1 MCNSW
6 TSSRNVLCYVDF
18 KVKEV
23 RKMEV
28 ILSLTILIA
37 GILIGYSIETKEK
50 LRMISVVERN
60 KETNKELRQE
70 VELKDLVI
78 YNLKKEIL
86 EVKNSLLQVLK
97 ETDNILNQNTY
108 DRLDLVRSNTSKY
121 LKEQIDILEEDI
133 KIELSDDC
141 NQQ

>member
-1 MCNSW
+1 MEIVFSLG
-6 TSSRNVLCYVDF
+6 VLLV
-18 KVKEV
+18 
-23 RKMEV
+23 
-28 ILSLTILIA
+28 
-37 GILIGYSIETKEK
+37 GIIIGYSIETKEK

-86 EVKNSLLQVLK
+86 EAKNSLLQVLK

-121 LKEQIDILEEDI
+121 LKEQIDILEKDI

>member
-1 MCNSW
+1 
-6 TSSRNVLCYVDF
+6 
-18 KVKEV
+18 
-23 RKMEV
+23 MEI
-28 ILSLTILIA
+28 ILSLAVLAT
-37 GILIGYSIETKEK
+37 GITIGYLVGTKEK
-50 LRMISVVERN
+50 LRQINITERYKDSN
-60 KETNKELRQE
+60 SELRQE

-78 YNLKKEIL
+78 YNLKKETL

-97 ETDNILNQNTY
+97 EADNILNQNTY

-121 LKEQIDILEEDI
+121 LKEQVDILEKDI

>member
-1 MCNSW
+1 
-6 TSSRNVLCYVDF
+6 
-18 KVKEV
+18 
-23 RKMEV
+23 MEV

-133 KIELSDDC
+133 KIELSDEC

>member
-1 MCNSW
+1 
-6 TSSRNVLCYVDF
+6 
-18 KVKEV
+18 
-23 RKMEV
+23 MEIV
-28 ILSLTILIA
+28 LSLTILIA
-37 GILIGYSIETKEK
+37 GILIGYLIGTKEK

-78 YNLKKEIL
+78 YNLKKETL
-86 EVKNSLLQVLK
+86 EVKSSLLQVLK

-121 LKEQIDILEEDI
+121 LKEQVDILEKDI

>member
-1 MCNSW
+1 MEIVFSLG
-6 TSSRNVLCYVDF
+6 VLLV
-18 KVKEV
+18 
-23 RKMEV
+23 
-28 ILSLTILIA
+28 
-37 GILIGYSIETKEK
+37 GIIIGYSIETKEK
-50 LRMISVVERN
+50 LRMISVAERY
-60 KETNKELRQE
+60 KEANRELRQE

-108 DRLDLVRSNTSKY
+108 DRLDLVRSNASKY
-121 LKEQIDILEEDI
+121 LKEQVDILEKDI
-133 KIELSDDC
+133 KIELSDDD